1 VSGYNKLES
10 KMVKVQRCII
20 VKEIGDT
27 KQKFY
32 ALAVVSEYDGIVKRI
47 LDYNSGNIQ
56 MLQPDDPSILKW
68 ELLQGPLAYA
78 QSEPI
83 SAGSPFAEITGRK

>member
-1 VSGYNKLES
+1 
-10 KMVKVQRCII
+10 MVKVQRCII

-27 KQKFY
+27 ERKFY
-32 ALAVVSEYDGIVKRI
+32 ALAIVSEYDGIVKRI
-47 LDYNSGNIQ
+47 LDYNFGNIQ

-83 SAGSPFAEITGRK
+83 PMGSPFAGITGRK